1 MTTLTEYLKANHS
14 AGEVYSSFIKH
25 DEDAVTRQYKT
36 LTIDAEF
43 RAKLALIDVLD
54 NYLAI
59 KMASQMSDD
68 RVQDM
73 IDHSLGE
80 LKFTVNIE

>member
-1 MTTLTEYLKANHS
+1 MTTLAEYLKANPEMT
-14 AGEVYSSFIKH
+14 EVVIAKRYNVGDTTTKSL
-25 DEDAVTRQYKT
+25 V
-36 LTIDAEF
+36 LGIDAEF

-80 LKFTVNIE
+80 LKFTVNVE

>member
-1 MTTLTEYLKANHS
+1 MTTLSEYLKANPSMDRLSVPVALH
-14 AGEVYSSFIKH
+14 AGDITHKH
-25 DEDAVTRQYKT
+25 INV
-36 LTIDAEF
+36 TIDAEF
-43 RAKLALIDVLD
+43 RAKLAMIDVMD

-59 KMASQMSDD
+59 KMASQMTDD

>member
-1 MTTLTEYLKANHS
+1 MTTLTEYLKANPDMNRLSVPVALH
-14 AGEVYSSFIKH
+14 AGDITHKH
-25 DEDAVTRQYKT
+25 INVTIT
-36 LTIDAEF
+36 PEF

-54 NYLAI
+54 SYLAI

>member
-1 MTTLTEYLKANHS
+1 MTTLTEYLKANPEMACIQIPLPS
-14 AGEVYSSFIKH
+14 LEQT
-25 DEDAVTRQYKT
+25 VTVQYVT

>member
-1 MTTLTEYLKANHS
+1 MTTLTEYLKANPDMT
-14 AGEVYSSFIKH
+14 EVVIAKRYNVGDTTTKSL
-25 DEDAVTRQYKT
+25 V
-36 LTIDAEF
+36 LGIDAEF

-80 LKFTVNIE
+80 LKFTVNVE